1 MRYRPFFI
9 DYDEFIYVPDGFIL
23 GMLFSLAFPKWPIYL
38 VGLILLLVFGGMIAQ
53 LGFIASYLILIVVV
67 IMDCAV
73 CIKRCRAKFP
83 VWLKAIF
90 ILSAFAAI
98 LAMPSVYLLCGGS
111 LYNSLSNVYQV
122 VWTYIG
128 VLLTADTLVYFMLK
142 SRQPIFCFFA
152 IFVMLG
158 AITFLLIGAAW
169 SITFYEEYSRY
180 ASEAFQRVFA
190 PIIHHTKSLYN
201 KIDFLG
207 CRAYVNQ

>member
-1 MRYRPFFI
+1 
-9 DYDEFIYVPDGFIL
+9 
-23 GMLFSLAFPKWPIYL
+23 
-38 VGLILLLVFGGMIAQ
+38 MIAQ

-111 LYNSLSNVYQV
+111 LYNSLSNVYKV

-128 VLLTADTLVYFMLK
+128 VLLTEDTLVYFMLK
-142 SRQPIFCFFA
+142 SRQPIFYFLA

-158 AITFLLIGAAW
+158 AITFLLIGTAW
-169 SITFYEEYSRY
+169 SITFYQEYSRY
-180 ASEAFQRVFA
+180 ASEAYQRVFA
-190 PIIHHTKSLYN
+190 PIIRHTKSLYN